1 MAIPIRS
8 PSEIDAVARAGSVV
22 WQALTGALAH
32 ATPGVTT
39 GSLDEIVRT
48 RLRDA
53 GADVL
58 FEGYRHGS
66 GPPFPA
72 ACCVCVNEQVTHG
85 VPGDRVL
92 AQGDLVTVDVGARL
106 GGWCADAAASAV
118 VGGGSRRAS
127 ELLEVTRSIVDRAIG
142 LVRPGRAWSE
152 VVAMARSVV
161 GERGWSLAAGY
172 DGHGIGRELH
182 EPPRAWL
189 AWPGE
194 RETGADFVFR
204 PGMVLTIEPIV
215 LRGGGELVT
224 MPDGWTVRTRDRSL
238 ACHEERTIGVTR
250 HGCRVLTG
258 TVGWPEAGSN
268 PVGAG

>member
-8 PSEIDAVARAGSVV
+8 AREIDAIARAGAVV
-22 WQALTGALAH
+22 WDAVMGALENA
-32 ATPGVTT
+32 APGVTT
-39 GSLDEIVRT
+39 GSLNEIVRG
-48 RLRDA
+48 RLT
-53 GADVL
+53 GARAEAL

-72 ACCVCVNEQVTHG
+72 ASCVCVNEQVTHG
-85 VPGDRVL
+85 IPGDRVL
-92 AQGDLVTVDVGARL
+92 EDGDLVTVDVGARL
-106 GGWCADAAASAV
+106 GGWCADAASSVV
-118 VGGGSRRAS
+118 VGGQRPEAA
-127 ELLEVTRSIVDRAIG
+127 ELVGVTRSIVGRAIG
-142 LVRPGRAWSE
+142 MVRPGRSWSE
-152 VVAMARSVV
+152 IVAMARSVV
-161 GERGWSLAAGY
+161 GERGLSLAAGY

-215 LRGGGELVT
+215 LSGSGELVT

-238 ACHEERTIGVTR
+238 ACHEERMIGVTR

-258 TVGWPEAGSN
+258 MAGWPEAGTN